1 MLGRGVPADQPPIV
15 LPTASAAVIVDARGW
30 RCPWPVVRLARAL
43 REGATGVDLIADDPA
58 TEGEVAAFAAAHG
71 LAVAP
76 IAGGW
81 RVG

>member
-1 MLGRGVPADQPPIV
+1 MTGDQPPITP
-15 LPTASAAVIVDARGW
+15 LPVVVDARGW

-43 REGATGVDLIADDPA
+43 RDGAGVVDLLADDPVA
-58 TEGEVAAFAAAHG
+58 EGEVAAFARLRN

-76 IAGGW
+76 ISGGW